1 MQERDCVHANSCLDD
16 TGNTGGYRMAAY
28 KDLTKEE
35 LLKVKEELEQQF
47 KEAKDRGL
55 KLDMSRGKP
64 SAAQLNISMGMLDV
78 LDGSCNLKC
87 EEGVDCRNY
96 GILDGIVEA
105 KRLLSDMME
114 VPNDNIIIYGN
125 SSLNVM
131 YDTVARSM
139 THGVMGSTPWA
150 KLDKVKFLCPVPG
163 YDRHFAITEYF
174 GIEMINVPM
183 TPEGP
188 DMDMVEKLVSEDDSI
203 KGIWCVPKYSNPQ
216 GYSYSDETVLRFANL
231 KPAAKDFRIYWD
243 NAYGIHHLYDHDQYQ
258 LIEILDACE
267 KAGNPDLA
275 YKFSSTSKI
284 SFPGSG
290 VAAIAASS
298 ANLVDIRKQMTIQ
311 TIGHDK
317 VNQLRHARF
326 FKDINGMREHMK
338 KHADIMRPKFEAV
351 INTLETELGGLE
363 IGEWTKPMGGYFIS
377 FDSMEG
383 CAKAIVA
390 KCKEAGVV
398 MTSAGATFP
407 YGKDPKDSNIR
418 IAPSFPTLEEMQEA
432 AKVFALCVKLVS
444 VEKLLEA

>member
-1 MQERDCVHANSCLDD
+1 
-16 TGNTGGYRMAAY
+16 MAGY
-28 KDLTKEE
+28 KDMTREE
-35 LLKVKEELEQQF
+35 LLQLKTGLEAQYR
-47 KEAKDRGL
+47 EAQGRGL

-64 SAAQLNISMGMLDV
+64 SAAQLDISMGMMDV
-78 LDGSCNLKC
+78 LTSDSDLKC
-87 EEGVDCRNY
+87 EQGVDCGNY

-114 VPNDNIIIYGN
+114 VPIDNIIIYGN

-139 THGVMGSTPWA
+139 THGVMGSTPWC

-183 TPEGP
+183 TENGP
-188 DMDMVEKLVSEDDSI
+188 DMDMVEKLVAEDEAV

-243 NAYGIHHLYDHDQYQ
+243 NAYGIHHLYDENQAE
-258 LIEILDACE
+258 LVEILAACE
-267 KAGNPDLA
+267 KAGNPDMV

-290 VAAIAASS
+290 VAAIAASE

-326 FKDINGMREHMK
+326 FKDINGMREHMR

-351 INTLETELGGLE
+351 INILEEELGGLG
-363 IGEWTKPMGGYFIS
+363 IGSWTKPMGGYFIS
-377 FDSMEG
+377 FDAMEG

-390 KCKEAGVV
+390 KCKDAGVV
-398 MTSAGATFP
+398 MTKAGATFP
-407 YGKDPKDSNIR
+407 YGLDPKDSNIR
-418 IAPSFPTLEEMQEA
+418 IAPSFPTLEEMTEA
-432 AKVFALCVKLVS
+432 AKLFALCVKLVS
-444 VEKLLEA
+444 VEKLLETKEA